1 MTKTEERELTE
12 MEAEKAPMID
22 PADVKTPEQFR
33 EFMRA
38 ELARY
43 RKELGL
49 TNPPGQNGVPMD
61 LKKGERLLRART
73 RLPEAESL
81 NEAMKKAGV
90 SRKGRRAYIAAQKKT
105 A

>member
-1 MTKTEERELTE
+1 
-12 MEAEKAPMID
+12 MINTD
-22 PADVKTPEQFR
+22 DVKTPEQFR

-38 ELARY
+38 ELTRY
-43 RKELGL
+43 RAELGL
-49 TNPPGQNGVPMD
+49 TKPPGQNGIPMD

-90 SRKGRRAYIAAQKKT
+90 SRKGRRAYIAAKRIR

>member
-1 MTKTEERELTE
+1 MTNAEEHDIAA

-22 PADVKTPEQFR
+22 PEDVKTPEQFR

-38 ELARY
+38 ELVRY

-49 TNPPGQNGVPMD
+49 TSPPGQNGVPMD
-61 LKKGERLLRART
+61 LKKGESLLRART
-73 RLPEAESL
+73 RLPEADSL
-81 NEAMKKAGV
+81 NEAMKKAGI
-90 SRKGRRAYIAAQKKT
+90 SRKGRRAYIAAKRIR